1 MTKEDISKIAQ
12 RTDEWFKQRLGKVTA
27 SKVSDVIAKTKTGY
41 SASRENYSTQLT
53 LERLTG
59 QQAEF
64 YTNAAMEWGTATEPQ
79 ARSAYEIYR
88 EVFVDEVGFID
99 HPTIAM
105 SGASPDGFVGDDG
118 LVEIKCPESK
128 TQMETLLSQKVPSK
142 YQPQMQWQMACTGRK
157 WCDFVSFDPR
167 MPENL
172 QIFVQRVERNDLYIK
187 MLEEEVTLFLAEIDK
202 KVEILRNIK

>member
-1 MTKEDISKIAQ
+1 MIEQ
-12 RTDEWFKQRLGKVTA
+12 RTEEWFKQRLGKVTA
-27 SKVSDVIAKTKTGY
+27 SAIANVIAKTKTGV
-41 SASRENYSTQLT
+41 SASRDNYSTQLT

-79 ARSAYEIYR
+79 ARQAYEVYKG
-88 EVFVDEVGFID
+88 VFVDETGFVN
-99 HPTIAM
+99 HPTIEM
-105 SGASPDGFVGDDG
+105 SGASPDGLVGEDG

-128 TQMETLLSQKVPSK
+128 TQMETLLNQKVPTK
-142 YQPQMQWQMACTGRK
+142 YIPQMQWQMACTGRK

-172 QIFVQRVERNDLYIK
+172 RIFVQRVERNDDYIK
-187 MLEEEVTLFLAEIDK
+187 MLEEEVTAFLAEIDQ

>member
-1 MTKEDISKIAQ
+1 
-12 RTDEWFKQRLGKVTA
+12 
-27 SKVSDVIAKTKTGY
+27 
-41 SASRENYSTQLT
+41 
-53 LERLTG
+53 
-59 QQAEF
+59 
-64 YTNAAMEWGTATEPQ
+64 MEWGTATEPQ
-79 ARSAYEIYR
+79 ARIAYELYR
-88 EVFVDEVGFID
+88 EVFVDEIGFID

-105 SGASPDGFVGDDG
+105 SGASPDGFVGEDG

-128 TQMETLLSQKVPSK
+128 TQMETLLNQKVPNK

-172 QIFVQRVERNDLYIK
+172 QIFVQRVERNDVYIK
-187 MLEEEVTLFLAEIDK
+187 MLEEEVRVFLEEINQ

>member
-1 MTKEDISKIAQ
+1 MIEQ
-12 RTDEWFKQRLGKVTA
+12 RTEEWFKQRLGKVTA
-27 SKVSDVIAKTKTGY
+27 SKIADVIAKTKSGP

-79 ARSAYEIYR
+79 ARIAYELYR
-88 EVFVDEVGFID
+88 EVFVDEIGFID

-105 SGASPDGFVGDDG
+105 SGASPDGFVGEDG

-128 TQMETLLSQKVPSK
+128 TQMETLLNQKVPNK

-172 QIFVQRVERNDLYIK
+172 QIFVQRVERNDVYIK
-187 MLEEEVTLFLAEIDK
+187 MLEEEVRVFLEEINQ

>member
-1 MTKEDISKIAQ
+1 MIEQ
-12 RTDEWFKQRLGKVTA
+12 RTEEWFKQRLGKVTA
-27 SKVSDVIAKTKTGY
+27 SKIADVIAKTKTGV

-79 ARSAYEIYR
+79 ARTAYEVYR
-88 EVFVDEVGFID
+88 EVLVDEVGFID

-128 TQMETLLSQKVPSK
+128 TQMDTLLNQKVPTK
-142 YQPQMQWQMACTGRK
+142 YMPQMQWQMACTGRK
-157 WCDFVSFDPR
+157 WCDFVSYDPR
-167 MPENL
+167 MPQNL

-187 MLEEEVTLFLAEIDK
+187 MLEDEVMTFLEEIDQ

>member
-1 MTKEDISKIAQ
+1 MIEQ
-12 RTDEWFKQRLGKVTA
+12 RTEEWFKQRLGKVTA
-27 SKVSDVIAKTKTGY
+27 SKISDVIAKTKTGV

-59 QQAEF
+59 QQTEF

-79 ARSAYEIYR
+79 ARTAYEVYR
-88 EVFVDEVGFID
+88 EVLVDEVGFID

-128 TQMETLLSQKVPSK
+128 TQMDTLLNQKVPTK
-142 YQPQMQWQMACTGRK
+142 YMPQMQWQMACTGRK
-157 WCDFVSFDPR
+157 WCDFVSYDPR
-167 MPENL
+167 MPQNL

-187 MLEEEVTLFLAEIDK
+187 MLEDEVKTFLEEIDQ
-202 KVEILRNIK
+202 KVEILRNIR

>member
-1 MTKEDISKIAQ
+1 MIEQ

-27 SKVSDVIAKTKTGY
+27 SKIADVIAKTKTGV

-79 ARSAYEIYR
+79 ARTAYEVYR
-88 EVFVDEVGFID
+88 EVLVDEVGFID

-105 SGASPDGFVGDDG
+105 SGASPDGFVGEDG

-128 TQMETLLSQKVPSK
+128 TQMDTLLNQKVPTK
-142 YQPQMQWQMACTGRK
+142 YMPQMQWQMACTGRK
-157 WCDFVSFDPR
+157 WCDFVSYDPR
-167 MPENL
+167 MPQNL

-187 MLEEEVTLFLAEIDK
+187 MLEDEVKTFLEEIDQ

>member
-1 MTKEDISKIAQ
+1 MTEQ
-12 RTDEWFKQRLGKVTA
+12 RTEEWFKQRLGKVTA
-27 SKVSDVIAKTKTGY
+27 SAIANVIAKTKTGP

-79 ARSAYEIYR
+79 ARQRYEIYR
-88 EVFVDEVGFID
+88 DVFVDEVGFII
-99 HPTIAM
+99 HPTIEM
-105 SGASPDGFVGDDG
+105 SGASPDGFVGEDG

-128 TQMETLLSQKVPSK
+128 TQMETLLNQKVPTK
-142 YQPQMQWQMACTGRK
+142 YMPQMQWQLACTGRK

-187 MLEEEVTLFLAEIDK
+187 MLEEEVTLFLAEIEE
-202 KVEILRNIK
+202 KVKILRNIK

>member
-1 MTKEDISKIAQ
+1 MIEQ
-12 RTDEWFKQRLGKVTA
+12 RTEEWFKQRLGKVTA
-27 SKVSDVIAKTKTGY
+27 SKIADVIAKTKTGV

-79 ARSAYEIYR
+79 ARTAYEVYR
-88 EVFVDEVGFID
+88 EVLVDEVGFID

-105 SGASPDGFVGDDG
+105 SGACPDGFVGDDG

-128 TQMETLLSQKVPSK
+128 TQMDTLLNQKVPAK
-142 YQPQMQWQMACTGRK
+142 YMPQMQWQLACTGRK

-187 MLEEEVTLFLAEIDK
+187 MLEEEVRAFLAEIDQ

>member
-1 MTKEDISKIAQ
+1 MIEQ
-12 RTDEWFKQRLGKVTA
+12 RTEEWFKQRLGKVTA
-27 SKVSDVIAKTKTGY
+27 SAISNVIAKTKTGP

-79 ARSAYEIYR
+79 ARQHYEIYR
-88 EVFVDEVGFID
+88 DVFVDEVGFIT
-99 HPTIAM
+99 HPLIEMA
-105 SGASPDGFVGDDG
+105 GASPDGFVGENG

-128 TQMETLLSQKVPSK
+128 TQMETLLNQKVPTK
-142 YQPQMQWQMACTGRK
+142 YMPQMQWQLACTGRK

-187 MLEEEVTLFLAEIDK
+187 MLEEEVTLFLAEIDE
-202 KVEILRNIK
+202 KVKILRSIK

>member
-1 MTKEDISKIAQ
+1 MIEQ
-12 RTDEWFKQRLGKVTA
+12 RTEEWFKQRLGKVTA
-27 SKVSDVIAKTKTGY
+27 SKISDVIAKTKTGV

-59 QQAEF
+59 KQTEF
-64 YTNAAMEWGTATEPQ
+64 YTNSAMEWGTATEPQ
-79 ARSAYEIYR
+79 ARSAYELIR

-105 SGASPDGFVGDDG
+105 SGASPDGFVGEDG

-128 TQMETLLSQKVPSK
+128 TQMDTLLNQKVPAK
-142 YQPQMQWQMACTGRK
+142 YMPQMQWQLACTGRK

-187 MLEEEVTLFLAEIDK
+187 MLEEEVRAFLAEIDQ

>member
-1 MTKEDISKIAQ
+1 MIEQ
-12 RTDEWFKQRLGKVTA
+12 RTEEWFKQRLGKVTA
-27 SKVSDVIAKTKTGY
+27 SAIANVIAKTKTGP

-79 ARSAYEIYR
+79 ARTAYEVYR
-88 EVFVDEVGFID
+88 EVLVDEVGFID

-105 SGASPDGFVGDDG
+105 SGASPDGFVGEDG

-128 TQMETLLSQKVPSK
+128 TQMETLLNQKVPTK

-157 WCDFVSFDPR
+157 WCDFVSYDPR

-172 QIFVQRVERNDLYIK
+172 QIFVQRVERNDVYIK
-187 MLEEEVTLFLAEIDK
+187 MLEEEVRVFIEEIEQK
-202 KVEILRNIK
+202 IEILRKIK

>member
-1 MTKEDISKIAQ
+1 MIEQ
-12 RTDEWFKQRLGKVTA
+12 RTEEWFKQRLGKVTA
-27 SKVSDVIAKTKTGY
+27 SKIADVIAKTKSGP

-79 ARSAYEIYR
+79 ARIAYELYR
-88 EVFVDEVGFID
+88 EVFVDEIGFID

-105 SGASPDGFVGDDG
+105 SGASPDGFVGEDG

-128 TQMETLLSQKVPSK
+128 TQMETLLNQKVPNK

-172 QIFVQRVERNDLYIK
+172 QIFVQRVERNDVYIK
-187 MLEEEVTLFLAEIDK
+187 MLEEEVRVFLEEIDQ

>member
-1 MTKEDISKIAQ
+1 MTEQ
-12 RTDEWFKQRLGKVTA
+12 RTEEWFNQRLGKVTA
-27 SKVSDVIAKTKTGY
+27 SKIADVIAKTKTGV

-53 LERLTG
+53 LERLTN
-59 QQAEF
+59 QKAEF

-79 ARSAYEIYR
+79 ARSAYELYR

-105 SGASPDGFVGDDG
+105 SGASPDGFVGEDG

-128 TQMETLLSQKVPSK
+128 TQMETLLNQKVPNK
-142 YQPQMQWQMACTGRK
+142 YQPQMQWQMAVTGRE

-172 QIFVQRVERNDLYIK
+172 RIFVQRVERNDEYIK
-187 MLEEEVTLFLAEIDK
+187 MLEDEVRVFLAEINK

>member
-1 MTKEDISKIAQ
+1 MIEQ
-12 RTDEWFKQRLGKVTA
+12 RTEEWFKQRLGKVTA
-27 SKVSDVIAKTKTGY
+27 SKIADVIAKTKTGV

-79 ARSAYEIYR
+79 ARTAYEVYR
-88 EVFVDEVGFID
+88 EVLVDEVGFID

-105 SGASPDGFVGDDG
+105 SGACPDGFVGDDG

-128 TQMETLLSQKVPSK
+128 TQMDTLLNQKVPTK
-142 YQPQMQWQMACTGRK
+142 YMPQMQWQMACTGRK
-157 WCDFVSFDPR
+157 WCDFVSYDPR
-167 MPENL
+167 MPQNL

-187 MLEEEVTLFLAEIDK
+187 MLEDEVKTFLEEIDQ

>member
-1 MTKEDISKIAQ
+1 MIEQ
-12 RTDEWFKQRLGKVTA
+12 RTEEWFKQRLGKVTA
-27 SKVSDVIAKTKTGY
+27 SKIADVIAKTKTGV

-79 ARSAYEIYR
+79 ARTAYEVYR
-88 EVFVDEVGFID
+88 EVLVDEVGFID

-105 SGASPDGFVGDDG
+105 SGASPDGFVGEDG

-128 TQMETLLSQKVPSK
+128 TQMDTLLNQKVPTK
-142 YQPQMQWQMACTGRK
+142 YMPQMQWQMACTGRK
-157 WCDFVSFDPR
+157 WCDFVSYDPR
-167 MPENL
+167 MPQNL

-187 MLEEEVTLFLAEIDK
+187 MLEDEVKTFLEEIDQ

>member
-1 MTKEDISKIAQ
+1 MTEQ
-12 RTDEWFKQRLGKVTA
+12 RTEEWFNQRLGKVTA
-27 SKVSDVIAKTKTGY
+27 SAIANVIAKTKTGV

-64 YTNAAMEWGTATEPQ
+64 YTNSAMEWGTATEPQ
-79 ARSAYEIYR
+79 ARQHYELYR
-88 EVFVDEVGFID
+88 DVFVDEVGFIT
-99 HPTIAM
+99 HPTIEM
-105 SGASPDGFVGDDG
+105 SGASPDGFVGEEG

-128 TQMETLLSQKVPSK
+128 TQMETLLNQKVPTK
-142 YQPQMQWQMACTGRK
+142 YIPQMQWQMACTGRK

-172 QIFVQRVERNDLYIK
+172 QIFVQRVERNDEYIK
-187 MLEEEVTLFLAEIDK
+187 MLEEEVIAFLSEIDK

>member
-1 MTKEDISKIAQ
+1 MIEQ

-27 SKVSDVIAKTKTGY
+27 SKIADVIAKTKTGV

-79 ARSAYEIYR
+79 ARTAYEVYR
-88 EVFVDEVGFID
+88 EVLVDEVGFID

-105 SGASPDGFVGDDG
+105 SGASPDGFVGEDG

-128 TQMETLLSQKVPSK
+128 TQMDTLLNQKVPTK
-142 YQPQMQWQMACTGRK
+142 YMPQMQWQMACTGRK
-157 WCDFVSFDPR
+157 WCDFVSYDPR
-167 MPENL
+167 MPQNL

-187 MLEEEVTLFLAEIDK
+187 MLEDEVKTFLEEIEQ

>member
-1 MTKEDISKIAQ
+1 MIEQ
-12 RTDEWFKQRLGKVTA
+12 RTEEWFKQRLGKVTA
-27 SKVSDVIAKTKTGY
+27 SAISNVIAKTKTGV

-79 ARSAYEIYR
+79 ARSAYELYR
-88 EVFVDEVGFID
+88 EVFVDVVGFID
-99 HPTIAM
+99 HPIIAM
-105 SGASPDGFVGDDG
+105 SGASPDGFVGEDG

-128 TQMETLLSQKVPSK
+128 TQMETLLSEKVPTK
-142 YQPQMQWQMACTGRK
+142 YMPQMQWQMACTGRK
-157 WCDFVSFDPR
+157 WCDFVSYDPR

-172 QIFVQRVERNDLYIK
+172 QIFVQRVERNDVYIK
-187 MLEEEVTLFLAEIDK
+187 MLEEEVRVFIEEIDQK
-202 KVEILRNIK
+202 IEILRKIK

>member
-1 MTKEDISKIAQ
+1 MIEQ
-12 RTDEWFKQRLGKVTA
+12 RTEEWFKQRLGKVTA
-27 SKVSDVIAKTKTGY
+27 SKIADVIAKTKTGV

-79 ARSAYEIYR
+79 ARSAYEVYR
-88 EVFVDEVGFID
+88 EVLVDEVGFID

-105 SGASPDGFVGDDG
+105 SGASPDGFVGEDG

-128 TQMETLLSQKVPSK
+128 TQMETLLTQKVPNK
-142 YQPQMQWQMACTGRK
+142 YMPQMQWQMACTGRK
-157 WCDFVSFDPR
+157 WCDFVSYDPR
-167 MPENL
+167 MPQNL

-187 MLEEEVTLFLAEIDK
+187 MLEDEVKTFLEEIDQ

>member
-1 MTKEDISKIAQ
+1 MIEQ
-12 RTDEWFKQRLGKVTA
+12 RTPEWHQQRLGRVTA
-27 SKVSDVIAKTKTGY
+27 SAISNVIAKTKTGP

-79 ARSAYEIYR
+79 ARQHYELYR
-88 EVFVDEVGFID
+88 DVFVDEVGFIQ
-99 HPTIAM
+99 HPTIEMA
-105 SGASPDGFVGDDG
+105 GASPDGFVGEEG

-128 TQMETLLSQKVPSK
+128 TQMETLLNQKVPTK
-142 YQPQMQWQMACTGRK
+142 YMPQMQWQLACTGRK

-187 MLEEEVTLFLAEIDK
+187 MLEEEVTLFLAEIEE
-202 KVEILRNIK
+202 KVKILRNIK

>member
-1 MTKEDISKIAQ
+1 MIEQ
-12 RTDEWFKQRLGKVTA
+12 RTEEWFKQRLGKVTA
-27 SKVSDVIAKTKTGY
+27 SAIANVIAKTKTGP

-79 ARSAYEIYR
+79 ARQHYEIYR
-88 EVFVDEVGFID
+88 DVFVDEVGFIT
-99 HPTIAM
+99 HPTIEMA
-105 SGASPDGFVGDDG
+105 GASPDGFVGEDG

-128 TQMETLLSQKVPSK
+128 TQMETLLNQKVPTK
-142 YQPQMQWQMACTGRK
+142 YMPQMQWQLACTGRK

-172 QIFVQRVERNDLYIK
+172 QIFVQRVEKNDLYIK
-187 MLEEEVTLFLAEIDK
+187 MLEEEVTLFLAEIDE
-202 KVEILRNIK
+202 KVKILRNIK

>member
-1 MTKEDISKIAQ
+1 MIEQ
-12 RTDEWFKQRLGKVTA
+12 RTEEWFNQRLGKVTA
-27 SKVSDVIAKTKTGY
+27 SKIADVIAKTKTGV
-41 SASRENYSTQLT
+41 SASRENYSTQIT

-59 QQAEF
+59 QKAEF

-79 ARSAYEIYR
+79 ARSAYEVYR
-88 EVFVDEVGFID
+88 DVFVDEVGFID

-105 SGASPDGFVGDDG
+105 SGASPDGFVGEDG

-128 TQMETLLSQKVPSK
+128 TQMETLLNQKVPTK
-142 YQPQMQWQMACTGRK
+142 YMPQMQWQMACTGRK

-167 MPENL
+167 MPANL

-187 MLEEEVTLFLAEIDK
+187 MLEEEVTKFLEEIDQ

>member
-1 MTKEDISKIAQ
+1 MIEQ
-12 RTDEWFKQRLGKVTA
+12 RTEEWFKQRLGKVTA
-27 SKVSDVIAKTKTGY
+27 SAISNVIAKTKTGV

-64 YTNAAMEWGTATEPQ
+64 YTNSAMEWGTATEPQ
-79 ARSAYEIYR
+79 ARSAYELYR

-105 SGASPDGFVGDDG
+105 SGASPDGFVGEDG

-128 TQMETLLSQKVPSK
+128 THMETLLTQKVPTK
-142 YQPQMQWQMACTGRK
+142 YMPQMQWQMACTGRK
-157 WCDFVSFDPR
+157 WCDFVSYDPR

-172 QIFVQRVERNDLYIK
+172 QIFVQRVERNDVYIK
-187 MLEEEVTLFLAEIDK
+187 MLEEEVRVFIEEIEQK
-202 KVEILRNIK
+202 IEILRKIK

>member
-1 MTKEDISKIAQ
+1 MIEQ
-12 RTDEWFKQRLGKVTA
+12 RTEEWFKQRLGKVTA
-27 SKVSDVIAKTKTGY
+27 SKIADVIAKTKTGV

-79 ARSAYEIYR
+79 ARTAYEVYR
-88 EVFVDEVGFID
+88 EVLVDEVGFID

-128 TQMETLLSQKVPSK
+128 TQMDTLLNQKVPTK
-142 YQPQMQWQMACTGRK
+142 YMPQMQWQLACTGRK
-157 WCDFVSFDPR
+157 WCDFVSYDPR
-167 MPENL
+167 MPQNL

-187 MLEEEVTLFLAEIDK
+187 MLENEVKTFLEEIDQ

>member
-1 MTKEDISKIAQ
+1 MIEQ
-12 RTDEWFKQRLGKVTA
+12 RTEEWFKQRLGKVTA
-27 SKVSDVIAKTKTGY
+27 SAIANVIAKTKTGP

-79 ARSAYEIYR
+79 ARQHYEIYR
-88 EVFVDEVGFID
+88 DVFVDEVGFIT
-99 HPTIAM
+99 HPLIEMA
-105 SGASPDGFVGDDG
+105 GASPDGFVGEDG

-128 TQMETLLSQKVPSK
+128 TQMETLLNQKVPTK
-142 YQPQMQWQMACTGRK
+142 YMPQMQWQLACTGRK

-187 MLEEEVTLFLAEIDK
+187 MLEEEVTLFLAEIDE
-202 KVEILRNIK
+202 KVKILRSIK

>member
-1 MTKEDISKIAQ
+1 MTEQ
-12 RTDEWFKQRLGKVTA
+12 RTEEWFKQRLGKVTA
-27 SKVSDVIAKTKTGY
+27 SAITNVIAKTKTGP

-64 YTNAAMEWGTATEPQ
+64 YTNSAMEWGTATEPQ
-79 ARSAYEIYR
+79 ARRAYEVYR

-105 SGASPDGFVGDDG
+105 SGASPDGFVGEDG

-128 TQMETLLSQKVPSK
+128 TQMETLLNQKVPTK
-142 YQPQMQWQMACTGRK
+142 YMPQMQWQMACTGRK
-157 WCDFVSFDPR
+157 WCDFVSYDPR
-167 MPENL
+167 MPANL
-172 QIFVQRVERNDLYIK
+172 QIFVQRVERNDDYIK
-187 MLEEEVTLFLAEIDK
+187 MLEDEVQAFLAEIDQ

>member
-1 MTKEDISKIAQ
+1 MTEQ
-12 RTDEWFKQRLGKVTA
+12 RTEEWFNQRLGKVTA
-27 SKVSDVIAKTKTGY
+27 SKIADVIAKTKTGV

-53 LERLTG
+53 LERLTN
-59 QQAEF
+59 QKAEF
-64 YTNAAMEWGTATEPQ
+64 YSNAAMEWGTATEPQ
-79 ARSAYEIYR
+79 ARSAYELYR

-105 SGASPDGFVGDDG
+105 SGASPDGFVGEDG

-128 TQMETLLSQKVPSK
+128 TQMETLLNQKVPTK
-142 YQPQMQWQMACTGRK
+142 YQPQMQWQMAVTGRK

-172 QIFVQRVERNDLYIK
+172 QIFVQRVERNDVYIK
-187 MLEEEVTLFLAEIDK
+187 MLEEEVRVFLEEIDK

>member
-1 MTKEDISKIAQ
+1 MIEQ
-12 RTDEWFKQRLGKVTA
+12 RTEEWFAQRLGKVTA
-27 SKVSDVIAKTKTGY
+27 SKIADVIAKTKTGV

-53 LERLTG
+53 LERLTN
-59 QQAEF
+59 QKAEF
-64 YTNAAMEWGTATEPQ
+64 YSNAAMEWGTATEPQ
-79 ARSAYEIYR
+79 ARQAYEVYR

-128 TQMETLLSQKVPSK
+128 TQMETLLNQKVPTK
-142 YQPQMQWQMACTGRK
+142 YMPQMQWQMACTGRK
-157 WCDFVSFDPR
+157 WCDFVSYDPR

-172 QIFVQRVERNDLYIK
+172 RIFVQRVERNDVYIK
-187 MLEEEVTLFLAEIDK
+187 MLEEEVRVFLEEIDQ

>member
-1 MTKEDISKIAQ
+1 MIEQ
-12 RTDEWFKQRLGKVTA
+12 RTEEWFKQRLGKVTA
-27 SKVSDVIAKTKTGY
+27 SAISNVIAKTKTGV

-79 ARSAYEIYR
+79 ARSAYELYR
-88 EVFVDEVGFID
+88 EVFVDVVGFID
-99 HPTIAM
+99 HPIIAM
-105 SGASPDGFVGDDG
+105 SGASPDGFVGEDG

-128 TQMETLLSQKVPSK
+128 TQMETLLSQKVPTK
-142 YQPQMQWQMACTGRK
+142 YMPQMQWQMACTGRK
-157 WCDFVSFDPR
+157 WCDFVSYDPR

-172 QIFVQRVERNDLYIK
+172 QIFVQRVERNDVYIK
-187 MLEEEVTLFLAEIDK
+187 MLEEEVRVFIEEIDQK
-202 KVEILRNIK
+202 IEILRKIK